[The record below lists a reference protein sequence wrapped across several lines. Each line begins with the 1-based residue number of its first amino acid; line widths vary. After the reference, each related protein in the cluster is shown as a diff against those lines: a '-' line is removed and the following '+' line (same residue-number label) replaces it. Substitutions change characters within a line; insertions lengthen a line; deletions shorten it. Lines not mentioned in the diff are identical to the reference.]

1 VKQVIG
7 LGVPVEVGSPRRRG
21 NAMTTSEQGPLSVIP
36 AIVWRESSRIAVDAR
51 LRIAGMTIDG
61 PKIQHSLA

>member
-1 VKQVIG
+1 MQVDR
-7 LGVPVEVGSPRRRG
+7 VRRRG
-21 NAMTTSEQGPLSVIP
+21 NAMTMSEQGPLSVIP

>member
-1 VKQVIG
+1 M
-7 LGVPVEVGSPRRRG
+7 
-21 NAMTTSEQGPLSVIP
+21 NEQGPLSVIP

-61 PKIQHSLA
+61 PKIQYSLAQPTAPGYSEKEKQ